1 MFMMS
6 LYNNEKYIKSISEIT
21 TLKFSDFNK
30 LKNRE
35 KQSRNSRL
43 DSLFTILGIQERRYD
58 GNIDNIFKD
67 IDYDKVEDKLKV
79 KG

>member
-21 TLKFSDFNK
+21 TLKFSDLNK